1 MYSDADYMR
10 LAIDQARLCKAEDEQ
25 PRPKVGAVLVR
36 DGQMLGKAYRG
47 ELAPGDHA
55 EFTLLEKKSKSEV
68 LAHST
73 LYTTLEPCTQRN
85 SKQKVPCAD
94 RIIERR
100 ITHVKIGMLDPNQSI
115 CGRGIRRLRD
125 AGIKTDL
132 FPSEL
137 MAEVEEQNRDFTR
150 DQEALSANYPT
161 STLPLVNPHYEFDSA
176 HLDVTWK
183 IDSVLGKE
191 TVLIVT
197 GENLVVE
204 LLDRTPAAM
213 LRDAIDQRGGNK
225 PFRRAIIITSALL
238 RNQPTLSSQAVIS
251 VGGPNANETTKEIIT
266 LAESKGHKKWEANES
281 FGIFVRDGMP
291 RVALW
296 GHGSAAGTRRA
307 VENYIES
314 PDGLKKFLP
323 MVWG

>member
-1 MYSDADYMR
+1 
-10 LAIDQARLCKAEDEQ
+10 
-25 PRPKVGAVLVR
+25 
-36 DGQMLGKAYRG
+36 
-47 ELAPGDHA
+47 
-55 EFTLLEKKSKSEV
+55 
-68 LAHST
+68 
-73 LYTTLEPCTQRN
+73 
-85 SKQKVPCAD
+85 
-94 RIIERR
+94 
-100 ITHVKIGMLDPNQSI
+100 
-115 CGRGIRRLRD
+115 
-125 AGIKTDL
+125 
-132 FPSEL
+132 
-137 MAEVEEQNRDFTR
+137 MAEVEEQNREFTR
-150 DQEALSANYPT
+150 DQVALSASYPT
-161 STLPLVNPHYEFDSA
+161 STLPLVNPRYDFDSTR
-176 HLDVTWK
+176 LDVTWK

-213 LRDAIDQRGGNK
+213 LRDAIDQHGRKDK
-225 PFRRAIIITSALL
+225 PFRRAMLLTSA
-238 RNQPTLSSQAVIS
+238 RFRADSTLHGHAVIS

-266 LAESKGHKKWEANES
+266 LAESKGNKKWEANES
-281 FGIFVRDGMP
+281 FGIFVLDAAP